1 MNAKV
6 IYPGTTTADF
16 AAAYVAAR
24 KASRVE
30 GATLAQREV
39 AWDHAAKVEKL
50 ARNAGIN
57 LDTIALD
64 EQARVS

>member
-6 IYPGTTTADF
+6 IYPTTTAADF

-30 GATLAQREV
+30 GATMADRDAAWANAEMIETLA
-39 AWDHAAKVEKL
+39 
-50 ARNAGIN
+50 ARAGVI
-57 LDTIALD
+57 LDTITLD